1 MDRTRQLDK
10 VDVKI
15 LQQLQANARIAMT
28 ELAEKVG
35 LSTTPCTERVRR
47 LEREGVIE
55 GYHARLNPQAL
66 AGRQP
71 AGIRGDQTVGQIRR
85 HLRCLPP

>member
-1 MDRTRQLDK
+1 MDKARQLDK
-10 VDVKI
+10 LDIKI
-15 LQQLQANARIAMT
+15 LQHLQANARIAMT

-55 GYHARLNPQAL
+55 GYH
-66 AGRQP
+66 
-71 AGIRGDQTVGQIRR
+71 
-85 HLRCLPP
+85 